1 MRLWK
6 GKVVKGLSTIE
17 EGMAKISQVVVKCL
31 AEGALSI
38 KLTQEATIAMN
49 ERFKEM
55 PTEEHD
61 NTPVL
66 FTLPNGVSTASI
78 YVIVD
83 EWLEPEVL
91 NFIENQGNFRPYAI
105 IKYFVGEID
114 KIKVEVI

>member
-1 MRLWK
+1 ME

-49 ERFKEM
+49 ERFKEK
-55 PTEEHD
+55 PTEEEHH
-61 NTPVL
+61 NTLVL

-78 YVIVD
+78 HAIVD

-91 NFIENQGNFRPYAI
+91 NFVGKQGKFILYEI
-105 IKYFVGEID
+105 IKHFVSEID

>member
-1 MRLWK
+1 MSFKTNNELVS
-6 GKVVKGLSTIE
+6 GKDGLE
-17 EGMAKISQVVVKCL
+17 KVLQVVMKCL

-49 ERFKEM
+49 ERFKEK
-55 PTEEHD
+55 PTDEEYD

-78 YVIVD
+78 HAIVD

-91 NFIENQGNFRPYAI
+91 NFVEKQGKFRPYEI
-105 IKYFVGEID
+105 IKYFVCEID
-114 KIKVEVI
+114 KIQVEVI